1 LDSKKLF
8 TGEELMDIISLPI
21 EIDKEK
27 IDSRFRLVI
36 ISSQRAIELSKGVK
50 PRIETKLNKITS
62 NAILESLSGEID
74 FLTGEDASDAFER
87 AEKLDFRKWIT
98 EKKRPV
104 EDLSDIE
111 KDLKI
116 YLHDKESPEK
126 ALDYLFEEER
136 NAQDIEPP
144 EMREEASEE

>member
-1 LDSKKLF
+1 
-8 TGEELMDIISLPI
+8 MDIISLPI

-50 PRIETKLNKITS
+50 PRIHTKLDKITS
-62 NAILESLSGEID
+62 NAILEALSGEID
-74 FLTGEDASDAFER
+74 FLTGEEASHALER
-87 AEKLDFRKWIT
+87 AEKLDFRKWMM
-98 EKKRPV
+98 EKKKPV

-126 ALDYLFEEER
+126 ALDYLFEEGK
-136 NAQDIEPP
+136 NALDIEPSV
-144 EMREEASEE
+144 EQEEASEE

>member
-1 LDSKKLF
+1 
-8 TGEELMDIISLPI
+8 MDIISLPI

-50 PRIETKLNKITS
+50 PKIQTKLDKITS
-62 NAILESLSGEID
+62 NAIFEALSGD
-74 FLTGEDASDAFER
+74 LDYLTGEDASNALEM
-87 AEKLDFRKWIT
+87 AEKLDFRKWVT
-98 EKKRPV
+98 EKKKHI

-126 ALDYLFEEER
+126 ALDDLFYEDKGV
-136 NAQDIEPP
+136 QDTEPIDTQQ
-144 EMREEASEE
+144 ENREE

>member
-1 LDSKKLF
+1 
-8 TGEELMDIISLPI
+8 MDIISLPI
-21 EIDKEK
+21 DIDKEK

-36 ISSQRAIELSKGVK
+36 IASQRAIELSKGAK
-50 PRIETKLNKITS
+50 PKIQSKLDKITS
-62 NAILESLSGEID
+62 KAILEAISGEVD
-74 FLTGEDASDAFER
+74 FLIGQDASNAIEM

-98 EKKRPV
+98 EKKKPI

-126 ALDYLFEEER
+126 ALDYLFDEDKEPQDTTLPETQQEE
-136 NAQDIEPP
+136 
-144 EMREEASEE
+144 SEE

>member
-1 LDSKKLF
+1 
-8 TGEELMDIISLPI
+8 MDIISLPI

-50 PRIETKLNKITS
+50 PRIHTKLDKITS
-62 NAILESLSGEID
+62 NAILEALSGEID
-74 FLTGEDASDAFER
+74 FLTGEEASHALER
-87 AEKLDFRKWIT
+87 AEKLDFGKWMM
-98 EKKRPV
+98 EKKKPV

-126 ALDYLFEEER
+126 ALDYLFEEGK
-136 NAQDIEPP
+136 NALDIEPSV
-144 EMREEASEE
+144 EQEEASEE

>member
-1 LDSKKLF
+1 
-8 TGEELMDIISLPI
+8 MDIISLPI

-50 PRIETKLNKITS
+50 PKIQTKLDKITS
-62 NAILESLSGEID
+62 NAIFEALSGD
-74 FLTGEDASDAFER
+74 LDYLTGEDASNALEM

-98 EKKRPV
+98 EKKKHI

-126 ALDYLFEEER
+126 ALDDLFYEDKGG
-136 NAQDIEPP
+136 QDTEPTDTQQ
-144 EMREEASEE
+144 ENREE

>member
-1 LDSKKLF
+1 
-8 TGEELMDIISLPI
+8 MDIISLPI

-36 ISSQRAIELSKGVK
+36 IASQRAIELSKGVK
-50 PRIETKLNKITS
+50 PKIQTKLDKITS
-62 NAILESLSGEID
+62 NAILEALSGEID
-74 FLTGEDASDAFER
+74 FLTGEEASNALER
-87 AEKLDFRKWIT
+87 AEKLDFRKWMI
-98 EKKRPV
+98 EKKKPV

-126 ALDYLFEEER
+126 ALDYLFEEEK
-136 NAQDIEPP
+136 NALDIEPSV
-144 EMREEASEE
+144 EQEEASEE

>member
-1 LDSKKLF
+1 
-8 TGEELMDIISLPI
+8 MDIISLPI
-21 EIDKEK
+21 DIDKEK

-36 ISSQRAIELSKGVK
+36 ISSQRAIELSKGAK
-50 PRIETKLNKITS
+50 PKIQSKLNKITS
-62 NAILESLSGEID
+62 NAILEAISGEVD
-74 FLTGEDASDAFER
+74 FLTGQDASNAMEM

-98 EKKRPV
+98 EKKKPI

-126 ALDYLFEEER
+126 ALDYLFDEDKEPQDTTLPEIQQEE
-136 NAQDIEPP
+136 
-144 EMREEASEE
+144 SEE